1 MSGFSTTDEAQN
13 EPRQGM
19 LLPVGGYRCI
29 VNKCDVKRSKNDINS
44 QYVEVEFGF
53 LPYIGTGDN
62 PIAKRKHW
70 ERFTIQ
76 NPNPEAMR
84 IGRSQF
90 ADFLEACAGKEVKL
104 TDIKQAEQACPGKE
118 IFIEVYHQKRKDNGE
133 LQVRCGGFWAKGGHM
148 RGKEKRPLPVPS
160 KAYSAQPHSS
170 EAHSYA
176 SHEDQDTP
184 F

>member
-1 MSGFSTTDEAQN
+1 MSGFSTSEQVEN

-19 LLPVGGYRCI
+19 LLPPGGYRCI
-29 VNKCDVKRSKNDINS
+29 VNRCEVKRGKNDINT
-44 QYVEVEFGF
+44 QHVEVEFGF
-53 LPYIGTGDN
+53 LPYTGTGSN

-70 ERFTIQ
+70 ERFTIEHS
-76 NPNPEAMR
+76 NPEAVR

-104 TDIKQAEQACPGKE
+104 TALTQAESACPGKE
-118 IFIEVYHQKRKDNGE
+118 LFVEVYHQKRKDTGE
-133 LQVRCGGFWAKGGHM
+133 TVLRIGGYWHKGGHM

-160 KAYSAQPHSS
+160 KAYSAQHSP
-170 EAHSYA
+170 EAHNYA
-176 SHEDQDTP
+176 NHEDEDTP